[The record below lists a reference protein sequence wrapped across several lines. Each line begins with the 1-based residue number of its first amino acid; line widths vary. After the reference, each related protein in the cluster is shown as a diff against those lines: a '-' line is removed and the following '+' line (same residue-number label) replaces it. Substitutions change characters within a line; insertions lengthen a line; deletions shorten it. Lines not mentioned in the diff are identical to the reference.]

1 MATKLN
7 ALAPS
12 TMVAVRT
19 AVSSNDSANPSSAQ
33 GLIDCDGCREALVHV
48 VLTGPDV
55 GCIVTPLYWD
65 ATSGVYVEGDPLS
78 VGVNK
83 RLRLVVDGVRDLY
96 FKVDAVVSSGPFTV
110 SVLAG
115 ASAQ

>member
-19 AVSSNDSANPSSAQ
+19 AVSSDDSANPVAAQ
-33 GLIDCDGCREALVHV
+33 SVVDCDGCRDALVHV
-48 VLTGPDV
+48 VLAGTDV
-55 GCIVTPLYWD
+55 GCRVTPLYWD
-65 ATSGVYVEGDPLS
+65 ATSGVYVEGDPVV
-78 VGVNK
+78 VGNNTRF
-83 RLRLVVDGVRDLY
+83 RLTVDGVRDLY
-96 FKVDAVVSSGPFTV
+96 FKVDAIVGSSSV
-110 SVLAG
+110 ISVLAG